1 MSKFIG
7 AKKFSRKVF
16 TRHEAHGLRH
26 AFLPTIVPT
35 SGRIHSALLRL
46 LYLLADRKTTRFV
59 QALGVHL
66 GYAWL
71 LGSV

>member
-1 MSKFIG
+1 MYRSK
-7 AKKFSRKVF
+7 AF

-26 AFLPTIVPT
+26 AFLPTIVLT